1 MHKQAFPIKLQ
12 KVRKSMKRIF
22 KILAFILSMLLLVS
36 CGAPADTEGTSDTNP
51 PEPDET
57 KAPET
62 DAPET
67 EAPETEAPETE
78 TPETEKTET
87 EETETEEVVEEEV
100 AVFNKMP
107 VVLLMGQSNMAG
119 RGHEDFVEPIS
130 DERILMLRDGEWV
143 TMQEP
148 IHTDSDVAGIG
159 LAASFAKAFVETFDC
174 EIGLVPVAVGG
185 SAVSLWKKNYSGD
198 GRLYETVLEQARK
211 AQETGEIC
219 AILWHQGESN
229 RTSTAYVRHFKEVMD
244 PLIEDLGL
252 DKDKLVIISG
262 ELGAW
267 EGKDVERVNSAL
279 AAIEAEGY
287 YPNYAVVSQEGL
299 TNTKGERYGS
309 DSHFDSPS
317 LRVFGYRYFEAFYEE
332 FLDRECPY
340 EYSQDPNDYRINK

>member
-1 MHKQAFPIKLQ
+1 
-12 KVRKSMKRIF
+12 MKKF
-22 KILAFILSMLLLVS
+22 TTFLLYILTVMLLGS
-36 CGAPADTEGTSDTNP
+36 CGTTPSGTQNTDTTIDTP
-51 PEPDET
+51 STET
-57 KAPET
+57 PET
-62 DAPET
+62 EAPET

-78 TPETEKTET
+78 EPA
-87 EETETEEVVEEEV
+87 EEA
-100 AVFNKMP
+100 AVSFTKMP
-107 VVLLMGQSNMAG
+107 VILLLGQSNMAG
-119 RGHEDFVEPIS
+119 RGHEAHVEPIS
-130 DERILMLRDGEWV
+130 DERILMLRNGEWV

-148 IHTDSDVAGIG
+148 IHTDSDVSGIG

-174 EIGLVPVAVGG
+174 EVGLVPVAVGG
-185 SAVSLWKKNYSGD
+185 SAVSHWKKNYTGD
-198 GRLYETVLEQARK
+198 GRLYDTALEQALK

-244 PLIEDLGL
+244 PLIKDLGL
-252 DKDKLVIISG
+252 DKNKLVIISG

-299 TNTKGERYGS
+299 TNKKGERYGS

-332 FLDRECPY
+332 FLDKECPY
-340 EYSQDPNDYRINK
+340 EYSQNPDDYRINK

>member
-1 MHKQAFPIKLQ
+1 
-12 KVRKSMKRIF
+12 MKKF
-22 KILAFILSMLLLVS
+22 TTFLLYILTVMLIGS
-36 CGAPADTEGTSDTNP
+36 CGTTPQGTQNTDTTIDTPSTEAP
-51 PEPDET
+51 ET
-57 KAPET
+57 KAPDT
-62 DAPET
+62 KAPDTEASET

-78 TPETEKTET
+78 EPETEAPET
-87 EETETEEVVEEEV
+87 EAPAEEEVVS
-100 AVFNKMP
+100 FTKMP
-107 VVLLMGQSNMAG
+107 VVLLLGQSNMAG
-119 RGHEDFVEPIS
+119 RGKETAVEPIT
-130 DERILMLRDGEWV
+130 DERILMMRNGEWV

-185 SAVSLWKKNYSGD
+185 SAVSLFKKSYKGD
-198 GRLYETVLEQARK
+198 DGLYDTVIELARK

-244 PLIEDLGL
+244 PLIKDLGL
-252 DKDKLVIISG
+252 DKNKLVIITG

-267 EGKDVERVNSAL
+267 EGKDVELVNSAL

-287 YPNYAVVSQEGL
+287 YPNYAVASQEGL
-299 TNTKGERYGS
+299 TNVRAERYGS

-317 LRVFGYRYFEAFYEE
+317 LRVFGYRYFELFYEE
-332 FLDRECPY
+332 LTGKECPY
-340 EYSQDPNDYRINK
+340 EYSQDPNDYRIAQ